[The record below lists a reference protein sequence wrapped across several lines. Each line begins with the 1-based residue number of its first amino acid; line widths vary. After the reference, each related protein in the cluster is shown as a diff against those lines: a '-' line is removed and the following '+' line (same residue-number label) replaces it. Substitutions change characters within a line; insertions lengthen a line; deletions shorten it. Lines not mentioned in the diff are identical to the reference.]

1 VAASPDMMPP
11 LSLLA
16 KHGMADYSAR
26 AIEFDKPVGSRGIQA
41 DLTPTLWKVTITS
54 LSASRPMIV
63 AVRKDLVEAETDART
78 RFLAIFRDKKDMAH
92 ISVPEASMRH
102 GDPPRNSP
110 EGNDKNRAAVAA
122 LKKAKERPRPEP
134 VEDEDDGNDL
144 I

>member
-1 VAASPDMMPP
+1 MAASPDTMPP

-26 AIEFDKPVGSRGIQA
+26 AIEFDKPVGARGIQA

-63 AVRKDLVEAETDART
+63 AARKDLAEAETDARN
-78 RFLAIFRDKKDMAH
+78 RFLSIFRDKKDLAH
-92 ISVPEASMRH
+92 VSVP
-102 GDPPRNSP
+102 DPAP
-110 EGNDKNRAAVAA
+110 A
-122 LKKAKERPRPEP
+122 LKKAKPKSDP
-134 VEDEDDGNDL
+134 VEDDDDGSDL